1 MSNYTAVNAF
11 IFAGSFSI
19 GVMKAGFN
27 LKKVLEI
34 ADNQPETNAFYF
46 IKNYPN
52 IPVILPK
59 EWENDEYLLNLRKE
73 NIDLMCCNCP
83 CSSLSTI
90 NRNASVKGKNNIH
103 FYRLFN
109 IFEKMQPKVFVIENA
124 PTLIKLGKPIL
135 NDLVNK
141 LNHLYKFTIIHDKA
155 GNHGVAMERMRTMV
169 IGWRKDVFE
178 NQPLINMNK
187 KKPITTK
194 DLLSDIYENTVND
207 HPSLKYDEISSLYK
221 YGIPGKPIITSICRH
236 YLQMQEGDNDQIS
249 EEIYNK
255 IHGTKFQHEFDKIN
269 GQLKAGKN
277 LWDKSPFKPFENGKF
292 PSFSSVQEYLHPKQN
307 RTLNIKELQRLMN
320 YPDEY
325 DFTDPENK
333 CKIPV
338 CQAMAQG
345 VPANFGNWIAEQ
357 VHLALENKLNTLK
370 DTEIIFQDHIKEQY
384 ITISKNEFESLPF
397 LSIQKK
403 GIKLNE

>member
-52 IPVILPK
+52 IPVVLPT
-59 EWENDEYLLNLRKE
+59 EWENDDYLLNLRKE
-73 NIDLMCCNCP
+73 NVDLMCCNCP

-90 NRNASVKGKNNIH
+90 NRNASVEGKNNIH

-169 IGWRKDVFE
+169 IGWRKDVFT
-178 NQPLINMNK
+178 NHPLINMNK
-187 KKPITTK
+187 KKPVTTK

-357 VHLALENKLNTLK
+357 VHLALENKLNILK